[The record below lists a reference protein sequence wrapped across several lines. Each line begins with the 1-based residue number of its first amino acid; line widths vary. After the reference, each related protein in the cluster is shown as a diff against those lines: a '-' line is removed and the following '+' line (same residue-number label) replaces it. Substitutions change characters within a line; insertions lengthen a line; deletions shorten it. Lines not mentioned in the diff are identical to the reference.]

1 MALSGLKSNL
11 GDSESDEEPEFLQ
24 YKVCILGNGTVGKTT
39 MCMCLN
45 EADFDVNYKQTIGLD
60 FFVKRVDL
68 PGGVHVALQ
77 IWDIG
82 GQSIGSEMLS
92 TYIFGSHAVVLVYDI
107 TNHESFTD
115 LEEWLQMEKKTF
127 DGKIPYT
134 ALVGNKTDLFHMQA
148 VKVEKHNT
156 FADKHGLYSYL
167 LSAKTGDQVYN
178 TFYRIAADLSGVVLN
193 AEQIEVAQKVVKA
206 EVVNYAN
213 HEPKPAA
220 KPPAH
225 NKKKTCSIF

>member
-1 MALSGLKSNL
+1 
-11 GDSESDEEPEFLQ
+11 
-24 YKVCILGNGTVGKTT
+24 
-39 MCMCLN
+39 
-45 EADFDVNYKQTIGLD
+45 
-60 FFVKRVDL
+60 
-68 PGGVHVALQ
+68 
-77 IWDIG
+77 
-82 GQSIGSEMLS
+82 MLS

-115 LEEWLQMEKKTF
+115 LEEWLQMVKKTF
-127 DGKIPYT
+127 PDQIPYT

-178 TFYRIAADLSGVVLN
+178 TFYRIAADLSGVVLTS
-193 AEQIEVAQKVVKA
+193 EQIEVSQKVVKA

-213 HEPKPAA
+213 NEPKEPAPA
-220 KPPAH
+220 KKAPP
-225 NKKKTCSIF
+225 KKKTCCLF